1 MATPART
8 PYAVA
13 ARDLLRHT
21 LLDAARTLLAD
32 RPWSSV
38 TMSAVAEGAGVS
50 RQTLYNEFGSR
61 DEFARAYVLREVD
74 AFLDA
79 VEQAIDAHAGDP
91 TAALT
96 AALDVFL
103 TAAADHPLVQSVVS
117 GDSPDSLLPLVT
129 TEGKPVIE
137 RAAERLSAIVV
148 SRWPQVEEADARLLA
163 EGVARLGVSY
173 AALPSATT
181 DMTAASIATLL
192 GPYIERL
199 VLGPSGPADVA
210 RPT

>member
-1 MATPART
+1 M
-8 PYAVA
+8 
-13 ARDLLRHT
+13 
-21 LLDAARTLLAD
+21 
-32 RPWSSV
+32 
-38 TMSAVAEGAGVS
+38 
-50 RQTLYNEFGSR
+50 
-61 DEFARAYVLREVD
+61 
-74 AFLDA
+74 
-79 VEQAIDAHAGDP
+79 
-91 TAALT
+91 
-96 AALDVFL
+96 FL

-199 VLGPSGPADVA
+199 VLGPSAPADVA

>member
-13 ARDLLRHT
+13 ARDLLRET
-21 LLDAARTLLAD
+21 LLDGARTLLAD

-38 TMSAVAEGAGVS
+38 TMSDVAEVAGVS

-79 VEQAIDAHAGDP
+79 
-91 TAALT
+91 
-96 AALDVFL
+96 
-103 TAAADHPLVQSVVS
+103 AADHPLVRSVVS

-137 RAAERLSAIVV
+137 RAAERLSATIV

-173 AALPSATT
+173 AALPSAST

-199 VLGPSGPADVA
+199 VIEPSGPADVA

>member
-8 PYAVA
+8 PYAAA
-13 ARDLLRHT
+13 ARELLRET
-21 LLDAARTLLAD
+21 LLDGARSLLAD

-38 TMSAVAEGAGVS
+38 TMSDIAAVAGVS

-61 DEFARAYVLREVD
+61 EEFARAYVLREVD
-74 AFLDA
+74 SFLVA
-79 VEQAIDAHAGDP
+79 VEHAIAPHVDDP
-91 TAALT
+91 IAALT
-96 AALDVFL
+96 AAVDVFL
-103 TAAADHPLVQSVVS
+103 TAAADHPLVQSMVS
-117 GDSPDSLLPLVT
+117 GDAADSLLPLVT

-137 RAAERLSAIVV
+137 RAAEGLTAIIV
-148 SRWPQVEEADARLLA
+148 SRWPQVDEPEARLLA

-173 AALPSATT
+173 AALPSASA

-192 GPYIERL
+192 GPYLERL
-199 VLGPSGPADVA
+199 VLAPPSRGDGA